1 MCRRRGYLPR
11 RWRLHR
17 GSAVVR
23 SRLDDFVDVEPDCV
37 RISRVARP
45 ETGEFSIS
53 PGELGD
59 LGDHCPARHRQLS
72 ARLRSQVGV
81 GDRWCGWTTL
91 GARYLADMAG
101 RGFRGARLQ
110 SESCNDGGKCDAFHA
125 RILSVGE
132 WSTIAAS
139 FSQTPGPTDERLTT
153 KTRITWLWR
162 SVASTGRQRD
172 FIAPPIRRPGFLSPL
187 A

>member
-1 MCRRRGYLPR
+1 MCRRRGDLPR

-17 GSAVVR
+17 GTAVVR
-23 SRLDDFVDVEPDCV
+23 SRLDDFVDVEPACG
-37 RISRVARP
+37 RISRVAP
-45 ETGEFSIS
+45 PVTGEFSIS

-59 LGDHCPARHRQLS
+59 LGDHCPARHRLLS

-101 RGFRGARLQ
+101 RGFRGARPQ

-132 WSTIAAS
+132 LSTSGVFFAKA
-139 FSQTPGPTDERLTT
+139 GPD
-153 KTRITWLWR
+153 
-162 SVASTGRQRD
+162 
-172 FIAPPIRRPGFLSPL
+172 
-187 A
+187 